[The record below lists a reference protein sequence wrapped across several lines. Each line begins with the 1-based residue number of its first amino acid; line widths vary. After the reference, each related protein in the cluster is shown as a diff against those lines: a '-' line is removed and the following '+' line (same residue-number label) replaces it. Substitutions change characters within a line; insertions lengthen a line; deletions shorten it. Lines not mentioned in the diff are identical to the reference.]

1 MNYRTALTSTDL
13 KNGVT
18 ICIERSLSQF
28 NDEHTVG
35 AAGLSVKPGVRN
47 LSLLLT
53 WKQNL
58 KHIYQHVGSFN
69 INLNHCETFKAQNSN
84 SSMTCS
90 ERRLTEVIPWSEST
104 RRATIPGQSHLWS
117 SAQRFPPRLWHIHL
131 LIFDSGTQMIL
142 KLTSPKHLKCLLRR
156 FDFNLHTA
164 GHVHVVILILS
175 ENFRLRWS
183 SLRR

>member
-1 MNYRTALTSTDL
+1 MVSPSASRGAWASLMMNTLW
-13 KNGVT
+13 
-18 ICIERSLSQF
+18 ERL
-28 NDEHTVG
+28 D
-35 AAGLSVKPGVRN
+35 
-47 LSLLLT
+47 SLLSRVFATFLFF
-53 WKQNL
+53 WPGSKIW